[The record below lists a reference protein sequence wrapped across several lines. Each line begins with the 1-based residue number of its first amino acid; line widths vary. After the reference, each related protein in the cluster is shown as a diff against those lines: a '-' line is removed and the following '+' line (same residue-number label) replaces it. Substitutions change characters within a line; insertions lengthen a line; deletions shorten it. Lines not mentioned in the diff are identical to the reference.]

1 MLSVSESAELLG
13 VSTARV
19 RALIKSGQLAA
30 VKSGRAWILREED
43 VIQRLSQ
50 RPRSGRPKASSSE
63 DKSPQQNVDVGSL
76 HELYEESRKLLRHLP
91 TSEMMAQA
99 KSKEEASFYMAVA
112 DFFLQQRQAELVK
125 SGVY

>member
-30 VKSGRAWILREED
+30 TKSGRAWILREED
-43 VIQRLSQ
+43 VLQRLAQ
-50 RPRSGRPKASSSE
+50 RPRSGRPKTHAPEVTSRQPGANAESF
-63 DKSPQQNVDVGSL
+63 
-76 HELYEESRKLLRHLP
+76 HELYEECRELFTHLP
-91 TSEMMAQA
+91 TSETMAQA